1 MRLRTAFRW
10 VVFTGLA
17 TSLLHVITVAVLPWL
32 VMFRVQEAAG
42 DVWGYNRM
50 TRVEAVDAETR
61 FIPRPDPHMAYSVCP
76 FDLSKGPLRVIY
88 GAMADHASVTAYGGD
103 TENFL
108 TIAGAE
114 LSPGEVVL
122 ATPEQAARALA
133 TDPGT
138 LMLLEDRWKPLL
150 ERHWDSPPRLVERA
164 RLSYFNYNRGDME
177 TAAIV
182 TPEDPRWAACGG

>member
-32 VMFRVQEAAG
+32 VMFRVQEATG

-76 FDLSKGPLRVIY
+76 FDLSKGPLRVVY

-114 LSPGEVVL
+114 LTPGEVVL
-122 ATPEQAARALA
+122 ATPEQAARLDGPA
-133 TDPGT
+133 TVAPGQT
-138 LMLLEDRWKPLL
+138 GIVLVR
-150 ERHWDSPPRLVERA
+150 RLVRTPDDWPEAERERA
-164 RLSYFNYNRGDME
+164 S
-177 TAAIV
+177 V
-182 TPEDPRWAACGG
+182 SCGPAL